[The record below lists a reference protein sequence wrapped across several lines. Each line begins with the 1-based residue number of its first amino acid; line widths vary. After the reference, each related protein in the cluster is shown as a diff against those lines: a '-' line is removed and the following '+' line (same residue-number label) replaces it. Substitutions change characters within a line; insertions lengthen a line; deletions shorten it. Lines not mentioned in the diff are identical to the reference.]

1 MLRDLHHSQRTP
13 QPPSFRPYVET
24 LENRDTPSTTVLD
37 VSPNPGTVGQVVTL
51 TATVTESGAD
61 NLQPGRGI
69 PPGVVTFLDG
79 VTPLMSVTIAP
90 KRGTTN
96 QGVATL
102 TTAAL
107 NAGAHALTARYSGEM
122 LAASFMASPSTSDP
136 VAELVNVPVPPL
148 TDVTPQVSVAVRRGL
163 PRGQQLVTVTSTSG
177 QAITGPLYLVFTR
190 LPKRVRLKG
199 ASGAT
204 RAHDP
209 FLLDAATLLPG
220 GYATFLAS
228 FTGHKVGHFT
238 TEVFAGN
245 GTP

>member
-1 MLRDLHHSQRTP
+1 
-13 QPPSFRPYVET
+13 
-24 LENRDTPSTTVLD
+24 VLD
-37 VSPNPGTVGQVVTL
+37 VTPDPASAGQAVTL

-79 VTPLMSVTIAP
+79 VTPIMSVTVAP
-90 KRGTTN
+90 KGGTTN
-96 QGVATL
+96 QGVAIL

-107 NAGAHALTARYSGEM
+107 SAGAHALTARYSGEM
-122 LAASFMASPSTSDP
+122 LAALFMVSPSTSDP

-148 TDVTPQVSVAVRRGL
+148 TDVTPLVSVGMRRGL
-163 PRGQQLVTVTSTSG
+163 AGNQQLVTVTNISG
-177 QAITGPLYLVFTR
+177 KAIEGPLYLVFTR
-190 LPKRVRLKG
+190 LPRRVRLKG
-199 ASGAT
+199 GSGT
-204 RAHDP
+204 THAHNPGSP

-228 FTGHKVGHFT
+228 FIGHKVGHFT

-245 GTP
+245 GTL